1 MLQPPSRNCIARVC
15 CDITK
20 NDCCLFMGW
29 NYRNM
34 AFFRLVNY
42 YDLSVSTFTWKH
54 IINIYIYICTHV
66 HNISIIYIY
75 ICTYVPWHLL
85 WTLILRGWP
94 ISYFTKRSECLKWV
108 INRLHQDESMYIC
121 IHACMHTDR
130 QTYIH
135 TLTHTYIHTYLPTYI
150 HTFIHTLIHTYIST
164 YIH

>member
-34 AFFRLVNY
+34 ALFQVGEWLWSIRIHMY
-42 YDLSVSTFTWKH
+42 METH
-54 IINIYIYICTHV
+54 NIYIYMYIC
-66 HNISIIYIY
+66 IIYIY
-75 ICTYVPWHLL
+75 MIIHVHMYICTLWHLL

-94 ISYFTKRSECLKWV
+94 ISYFTKRSERLKWV

-121 IHACMHTDR
+121 IHACMHACRHTDI
-130 QTYIH
+130 QTYR
-135 TLTHTYIHTYLPTYI
+135 HTYIHSYR
-150 HTFIHTLIHTYIST
+150 HTDIHTYINT